1 MFVQLDLQE
10 HLVDHSSTAHKM
22 FPSMVNHPCR
32 PEAQKRDS
40 KPGYR
45 GPSWTFVNRDIAKKM
60 LEAAE
65 KKVADLPIDQIGRI
79 LFNLGVSPGDLD
91 RRLKILQ
98 DSMPRLSSKEIMQKA
113 YAAFTVD
120 LVVRE
125 EEI

>member
-1 MFVQLDLQE
+1 
-10 HLVDHSSTAHKM
+10 M

-45 GPSWTFVNRDIAKKM
+45 GPVKTFVNRDIEKKM
-60 LEAAE
+60 LKAAE

-98 DSMPRLSSKEIMQKA
+98 DNFPSLSPKRVMQKA
-113 YAAFTVD
+113 YAAFTVN
-120 LVVRE
+120 LVVSE

>member
-22 FPSMVNHPCR
+22 FPSMVNHPADQAWR
-32 PEAQKRDS
+32 PWK
-40 KPGYR
+40 
-45 GPSWTFVNRDIAKKM
+45 TFVNRDIAKRM
-60 LEAAE
+60 LEDAE

-91 RRLKILQ
+91 RRFKILQ
-98 DSMPRLSSKEIMQKA
+98 DSMPRLSSKEIMQKV
-113 YAAFTVD
+113 YAAFTVN
-120 LVVRE
+120 LVVSE